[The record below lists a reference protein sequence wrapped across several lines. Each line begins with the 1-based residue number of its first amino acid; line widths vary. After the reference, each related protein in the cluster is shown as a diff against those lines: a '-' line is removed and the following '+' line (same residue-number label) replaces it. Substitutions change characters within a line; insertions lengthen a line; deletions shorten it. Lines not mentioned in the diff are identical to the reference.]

1 MPSTLIQNLKDRYK
15 NGYDNIGRDLIGAC
29 LSECKLYRRGTA
41 YFSSSAL
48 MSWAAA
54 MDHVISDDVKIE
66 IICSPVISDK
76 HLVNIL
82 KGNVTEDQR
91 KKTVRELADK
101 IVLTA
106 VGFGMDSDRRDY
118 RSQLLAYLIATGRLE
133 FRFAI
138 PKNAS
143 NLQEE
148 VDDRNLYHVKVG
160 YFVFKDDAVVA
171 FEGSINESDSAY
183 QYNTESAQVF
193 KGWMDEDRKRTANLV
208 ADVDAD
214 WNRKNPHI
222 EVYDLSGEA
231 LEKIKKLSPSER
243 PRPPKPIFRPQID
256 TPEPESESKLPEG
269 LVGLRPYQQEAL
281 NTWKLNRYQGIL
293 AMATGTGKTKTAIE
307 ALTNFLNKTERG
319 LAVITVP
326 YLELAKQWISE
337 LSERDVY
344 TIPVFDSYQ
353 NWISSVEN
361 IIQAHLVSGGINT
374 RLPVLVCVNKSFRD
388 EKFQNLLKR
397 LEGKQAPRMII
408 VDECHH
414 FNKSTQIEY
423 LPLSFRYRL
432 GLSATP
438 YEADEDRYL
447 ERYFGDVVFEFKI
460 SEAISQGY
468 LCQYKYFPILIQFT
482 DSEVARYLETL
493 KKLTKKDLDDYGEL
507 DRLLETMVGKY
518 AKLEEILENE
528 NSKLFSLFY
537 CGEGY
542 VEFEDGSKVRQIDSL
557 TTLLQRLGW
566 RVGRITSGESPLDRR
581 NTINNLKMKH
591 IDAIAS
597 MRILDEGIDI
607 PDCRRAYILASQRF
621 ERQGIQRRG
630 RVLRK
635 SAGKEIAEL
644 YDFIL
649 VGPRLTNQE
658 LDRLYNREI
667 KRAKMFAEDAINK
680 QECNQILAG
689 I

>member
-1 MPSTLIQNLKDRYK
+1 MPSKLIQNLKDRYK
-15 NGYDNIGRDLIGAC
+15 NGYDNIGRDLIGTC

-54 MDHVISDDVKIE
+54 MDHVISDNVKIE

-76 HLVNIL
+76 HFVNIL

-138 PKNAS
+138 PKNTS
-143 NLQEE
+143 DLQEE

-208 ADVDAD
+208 ADVDTD

-222 EVYDLSGEA
+222 EVYDLSSEA

-243 PRPPKPIFRPQID
+243 PRPPKPIFRPPID
-256 TPEPESESKLPEG
+256 TPEPEPEAPIAG
-269 LVGLRPYQQEAL
+269 VNLRPYQEQAL
-281 NTWKLNRYQGIL
+281 NAWKEQGYKGIL

-307 ALTNFLNKTERG
+307 ALQRFLDKAERG

-326 YLELAKQWISE
+326 YQELARQWVRELNDKQIPTIS
-337 LSERDVY
+337 
-344 TIPVFDSYQ
+344 VFESQDGWGSR
-353 NWISSVEN
+353 VEN
-361 IIQAHLVSGGINT
+361 IVQAHCGNVHSST
-374 RLPVLVCVNKSFRD
+374 KFPVLVCVNKTFRED
-388 EKFQNLLKR
+388 RFQGILKR
-397 LEGKQAPRMII
+397 IANNSGNRMLI

-414 FNKSTQIEY
+414 FNKEHQIDY
-423 LPLSFRYRL
+423 LPNSFRFRL

-438 YEADEDRYL
+438 YESDEQKFL
-447 ERYFGDVVFEFKI
+447 ERYFGDIAFEFTL
-460 SEAISQGY
+460 SEAIKQGY
-468 LCQYKYFPILIQFT
+468 LCQYKYHPILVEFT
-482 DSEVARYLETL
+482 EDEANKYLETF
-493 KKLTKKDLDDYGEL
+493 KKLTKKDDFDNYGEL
-507 DRLLETMVGKY
+507 DRLLETMVGKLV
-518 AKLEEILENE
+518 KLEEILKGVP
-528 NSKLFSLFY
+528 SKSLSLFY

-542 VEFEDGSKVRQIDSL
+542 VEIDGQKVRQIDSL
-557 TTLLQRLGW
+557 TMLLNKLNW
-566 RVGRITSGESPLDRR
+566 RVGRITSLETPNQRKAL
-581 NTINNLKMKH
+581 IENLKTQH

-607 PDCRRAYILASQRF
+607 PDCRKAFILASQRF

-635 SAGKEIAEL
+635 SPGKEVAEL

-649 VGPRLTNQE
+649 VGPRLTNKE
-658 LDRLYNREI
+658 LEMLYGREM
-667 KRAKMFAEDAINK
+667 KRAKMFSEDALNK
-680 QECNQILAG
+680 VECEDILNR